1 MEIYLDS
8 ANIEEIKIANDEW
21 GIISGVTTNP
31 TLIAKEGKDYEDAI
45 REILDIV
52 DCHISVETMSTDAK
66 GMVEDAK
73 RFSEISGDLVT
84 KIPMTSEG
92 LKAIATI
99 NKIGDD
105 DIRTNATLIFSAN
118 QALLASLAGA
128 DYISIFVGRL
138 DDIGHSGMGVVKE
151 TVDIL
156 DHLDPGTIGDI
167 ESETNV
173 IAASIRHPLHVT
185 EAVKAGADIATVPFN
200 ILEKMIKHP
209 LTDIGIEK
217 FMRDYNK
224 TISRSNG

>member
-45 REILDIV
+45 REILDII
-52 DCHISVETMSTDAK
+52 DCHISVETTSTDVK

-73 RFSEISGDLVT
+73 RFSEISGDIVT

-92 LKAIATI
+92 LKAIAAI

-105 DIRTNATLIFSAN
+105 DIRVNATLIFSAN

-128 DYISIFVGRL
+128 DYVSIFVGRL
-138 DDIGHSGMGVVKE
+138 DDIGHSGMDIVKE
-151 TVDIL
+151 TVDVL
-156 DHLDPGTIGDI
+156 DSLEFRTIGNI
-167 ESETNV
+167 ELGTNV
-173 IAASIRHPLHVT
+173 IAASIRHPLRVID
-185 EAVKAGADIATVPFN
+185 AVKAGADIATVPFN
-200 ILEKMIKHP
+200 VLEKMIKHP
-209 LTDIGIEK
+209 LTDIGIER
-217 FMRDYNK
+217 FMNDLESMKNRTK
-224 TISRSNG
+224 